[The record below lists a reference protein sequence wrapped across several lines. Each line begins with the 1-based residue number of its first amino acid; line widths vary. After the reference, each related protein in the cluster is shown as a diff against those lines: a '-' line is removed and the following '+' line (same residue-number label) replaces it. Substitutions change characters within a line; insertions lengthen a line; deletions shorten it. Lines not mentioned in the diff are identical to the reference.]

1 MVEPSNKDKKNSIKL
16 FEEHKVRT
24 SWNSEEEKWYF
35 SVIDIVA
42 ILTESKDPTAYWRKL
57 KQRLK
62 AEGNETVTNCHGL
75 KMVAPDGKM
84 RLTDVLD
91 TEGVLRL
98 VQSIPSPKAE
108 PFKLWLAKVGSERID
123 EMQDPEF
130 AINRALQHY
139 RNLGYSEAWINQRLK
154 SIEVRKDLTDEW
166 KRSGVKDNQYGF
178 LTDILTE
185 AWSGMKTRQY
195 KEHKGLKKEN
205 LRDNMSNMELVLNM
219 LAEVSTTEI
228 SKGKNPQTLKENI
241 DVAKEGGS
249 VAKNARLE
257 IESKTG
263 NKIITN
269 QNAKHMR
276 QIENKEDNNGK

>member
-1 MVEPSNKDKKNSIKL
+1 MKPSENDKKNSIKL
-16 FEEHKVRT
+16 FEQHKVRT
-24 SWNSEEEKWYF
+24 SWNKDEEKWYF
-35 SVIDIVA
+35 SVEDVVFV
-42 ILTESKDPTAYWRKL
+42 LTDSTDVKQYIKKMRKRDPELNSNWGTICTHVQMIAK
-57 KQRLK
+57 
-62 AEGNETVTNCHGL
+62 
-75 KMVAPDGKM
+75 DGKNRKVM
-84 RLTDVLD
+84 ASNV
-91 TEGVLRL
+91 EGILRL

-123 EMQDPEF
+123 EIQDPEK

-185 AWSGMKTRQY
+185 AWSGMKTREY
-195 KEHKGLKKEN
+195 KDHKGLKKEN
-205 LRDNMSNMELVLNM
+205 LRDNMTNMELVLNM

-241 DVAKEGGS
+241 DIAKEGGS

-263 NKIITN
+263 NKIVTRK
-269 QNAKHMR
+269 NAKDIR
-276 QIENKEDNNGK
+276 LIESKDDNDDK

>member
-1 MVEPSNKDKKNSIKL
+1 MQPSNKDKKNSIKL

-62 AEGNETVTNCHGL
+62 TEGNETVTNCHGL

-98 VQSIPSPKAE
+98 IQSIPSPKAE

-123 EMQDPEF
+123 EMQDPEI